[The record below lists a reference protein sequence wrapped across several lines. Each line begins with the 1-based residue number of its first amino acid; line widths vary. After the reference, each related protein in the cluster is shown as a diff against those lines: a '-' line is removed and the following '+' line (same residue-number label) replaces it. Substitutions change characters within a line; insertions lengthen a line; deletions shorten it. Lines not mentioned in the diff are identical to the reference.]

1 MNYFNTFLQVE
12 DEEPE
17 EEILE
22 TVEEIIERV
31 EEAIIETVGETNI
44 DELVLTQAIDTV
56 SISDVEIENLNIED
70 NTYEVI
76 VVGTEIIVSI
86 F

>member
-1 MNYFNTFLQVE
+1 MINLCSKNIG

-31 EEAIIETVGETNI
+31 EEAIIETVGESNLN
-44 DELVLTQAIDTV
+44 ELVLNDGIDTV
-56 SISDVEIENLNIED
+56 SISDEEIENINIED

-76 VVGTEIIVSI
+76 VVGSQEEVSI
-86 F
+86 